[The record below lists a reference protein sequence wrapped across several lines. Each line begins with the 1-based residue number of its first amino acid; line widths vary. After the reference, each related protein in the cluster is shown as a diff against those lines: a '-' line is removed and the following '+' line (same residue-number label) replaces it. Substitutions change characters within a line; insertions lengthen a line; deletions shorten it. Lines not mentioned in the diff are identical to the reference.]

1 MTRRVKAAC
10 QHWIVQE
17 KKGRKI
23 FSKGV
28 WAPAVTIDKIRAD
41 LEAERSTEGSHAP
54 EAGFGSG
61 APAIAPGR
69 RTPDSQGRLCVGAV
83 YGPLVPAAAV

>member
-1 MTRRVKAAC
+1 LTRRVKAAC

-41 LEAERSTEGSHAP
+41 LEAER
-54 EAGFGSG
+54 
-61 APAIAPGR
+61 
-69 RTPDSQGRLCVGAV
+69 
-83 YGPLVPAAAV
+83 